1 MTGDVNFRRES
12 LLPTG
17 VQRGREGSTMKQHE
31 IEIRVRYAE
40 TDAMGFLHHSRY
52 FVYFEIGRTELFR
65 AGGGDYRKME
75 EDGLF
80 LVVAKTEC
88 RFRSP
93 IRYDDLVTLRT
104 TIERVSPAKLEH
116 KYELFRD
123 GELLATGTSTLGC
136 VDRSGQIQKMPDF
149 ILNSTD
155 E

>member
-1 MTGDVNFRRES
+1 
-12 LLPTG
+12 
-17 VQRGREGSTMKQHE
+17 MKQHE
-31 IEIRVRYAE
+31 VELRVRYAE

-65 AGGGDYRKME
+65 AAGGDYRKME

-80 LVVAKTEC
+80 LVVAKVEC
-88 RFRSP
+88 RFKSP
-93 IRYDDLVTLRT
+93 IRYDDLITLRT
-104 TIERVSPAKLEH
+104 TIERISPAKLEH

-136 VDRSGQIQKMPDF
+136 VDHSGQIQMMPDF
-149 ILNSTD
+149 ILQSAD